1 MNVAIRYAAG
11 SDVGVSR
18 ENNEDSAYAGPWLLA
33 VADGMGGYAGG
44 EVASA
49 TVIHALRA
57 TDAEVPPDRL
67 TGTLAAA
74 IGHAHQKLREVI
86 AQRPELER
94 MGTTLTAMLWSG
106 SAMALGHIGDSR
118 GYLLRE
124 GELFQITEDHTLD
137 QLLEDGAG
145 SSRLSNVLFR
155 VLDGRSEGEPDLAL
169 REGRLGDRYLLC
181 SDGLTGVLGPQ
192 ELYTVLTSVPD
203 LGEAVRRLIELAN
216 RGGGPDNITC
226 VVADVVE
233 GRWPPAG
240 PSSSGPPPTT
250 DPGRRSNG
258 GAGAGLTADARTG
271 APLLPSGT

>member
-44 EVASA
+44 EVASS

-57 TDAEVPPDRL
+57 VDAEVPPDQLTDRL
-67 TGTLAAA
+67 ADA
-74 IGHAHQKLREVI
+74 IHRAHQKLRGVI
-86 AQRPELER
+86 AQRPDLDR

-118 GYLLRE
+118 AYLLRE

-155 VLDGRSEGEPDLAL
+155 VLDGRSEGDPDMTP
-169 REGRLGDRYLLC
+169 REGRIGDRYLLC
-181 SDGLTGVLGPQ
+181 SDGLTGVLGPR
-192 ELYTVLTSVPD
+192 EIYEVLTSVAD
-203 LGEAVRRLIELAN
+203 GDAAVRRLIALAN
-216 RGGGPDNITC
+216 QNGGPDNITC

-233 GRWPPAG
+233 GPVPPAQPIIVG
-240 PSSSGPPPTT
+240 AAAPSH
-250 DPGRRSNG
+250 
-258 GAGAGLTADARTG
+258 
-271 APLLPSGT
+271 